1 MGLYA
6 GTIEV
11 MALTE
16 RKPSGREQDQAQIDR
31 LGRLRFKLHGK
42 DLSKARRAAYKLSWQ
57 QEDGLEI
64 LEEAIL
70 GKTGKM
76 TKVAAGYG
84 LRKMNGRMRKM
95 AMDVITKGLNSSSDV
110 TKQICKQ
117 TLILLLLGPKGKGA
131 SSADISAQL
140 SGLRIEDIS
149 TGGNAKKK
157 KITRRPAKI
166 SGNRKY

>member
-1 MGLYA
+1 MGLYV
-6 GTIEV
+6 GTKEI

-31 LGRLRFKLHGK
+31 LDRLRYKLHGK

-64 LEEAIL
+64 LEEAML
-70 GKTGKM
+70 GRTGKM

-95 AMDVITKGLNSSSDV
+95 AMDVITKGLNSSSDN

-149 TGGNAKKK
+149 TSGNAKKK
-157 KITRRPAKI
+157 KITRRPVRI

>member
-1 MGLYA
+1 MGLYV

-11 MALTE
+11 MALAE

-31 LGRLRFKLHGK
+31 LARLRYKLHGK

-64 LEEAIL
+64 LEEAML
-70 GKTGKM
+70 GNTGKM

-95 AMDVITKGLNSSSDV
+95 AMDVITKGLNSDSEI

-117 TLILLLLGPKGKGA
+117 TLILFLLGPKGKGA

-140 SGLRIEDIS
+140 AGLRIEDIS
-149 TGGNAKKK
+149 NKGNIKKQ
-157 KITRRPAKI
+157 THRTARTT
-166 SGNRKY
+166 GNRKY

>member
-1 MGLYA
+1 
-6 GTIEV
+6 
-11 MALTE
+11 MALAE

-31 LGRLRFKLHGK
+31 LERLRHKLHGK
-42 DLSKARRAAYKLSWQ
+42 DLSRARRAAYKLSWQ

-70 GKTGKM
+70 GNTGRM

-95 AMDVITKGLNSSSDV
+95 AMDVITRGLNSSSPV

-131 SSADISAQL
+131 SSADISTQL
-140 SGLRIEDIS
+140 AGLRIEDIS
-149 TGGNAKKK
+149 TNGNVKKP
-157 KITRRPAKI
+157 TRRPTRTNA
-166 SGNRKY
+166 NRKY

>member
-1 MGLYA
+1 
-6 GTIEV
+6 
-11 MALTE
+11 MALAE

-31 LGRLRFKLHGK
+31 LERLRHKLHGK

-70 GKTGKM
+70 GNTGKM

-95 AMDVITKGLNSSSDV
+95 AMDVITRGLNSSSPV

-140 SGLRIEDIS
+140 AGLRIEDIS
-149 TGGNAKKK
+149 KNGNVKSKPHK
-157 KITRRPAKI
+157 PARI
-166 SGNRKY
+166 SANRKY

>member
-1 MGLYA
+1 MGTSESSFMMLR
-6 GTIEV
+6 
-11 MALTE
+11 E
-16 RKPSGREQDQAQIDR
+16 RKPSGREQDQEQIDR
-31 LGRLRFKLHGK
+31 LGRLRQKLHGK

-64 LEEAIL
+64 LEEAML
-70 GKTGKM
+70 GPTGKM

-95 AMDVITKGLNSSSDV
+95 AMAVITKGLNSSSAN

-131 SSADISAQL
+131 SSADISKQL
-140 SGLRIEDIS
+140 AGLRIEDIS
-149 TGGNAKKK
+149 TSGTKSKTHRP
-157 KITRRPAKI
+157 TRV

>member
-1 MGLYA
+1 MMLR
-6 GTIEV
+6 
-11 MALTE
+11 E
-16 RKPSGREQDQAQIDR
+16 RKPSGREQDQEQIDR
-31 LGRLRFKLHGK
+31 LGRLRQKLHGK

-64 LEEAIL
+64 LEEAML
-70 GKTGKM
+70 GNTGKM

-95 AMDVITKGLNSSSDV
+95 AMAVITKGLNSNDQN

-131 SSADISAQL
+131 SSADISEQL
-140 SGLRIEDIS
+140 GGLRIEDIS
-149 TGGNAKKK
+149 AGPNTKNKTHRP
-157 KITRRPAKI
+157 TRTA
-166 SGNRKY
+166 GNRKY

>member
-1 MGLYA
+1 
-6 GTIEV
+6 
-11 MALTE
+11 MALAE

-31 LGRLRFKLHGK
+31 LERLRHKLHGK
-42 DLSKARRAAYKLSWQ
+42 DLSNARRAAYKLSWQ

-64 LEEAIL
+64 LEEAML
-70 GKTGKM
+70 GNTGKM

-95 AMDVITKGLNSSSDV
+95 AMETITKGLNSSSPV

-131 SSADISAQL
+131 SSSDISAQL
-140 SGLRIEDIS
+140 AGLRIEEIS
-149 TGGNAKKK
+149 TNGNIKKK
-157 KITRRPAKI
+157 PHKPARI
-166 SGNRKY
+166 SANRKY